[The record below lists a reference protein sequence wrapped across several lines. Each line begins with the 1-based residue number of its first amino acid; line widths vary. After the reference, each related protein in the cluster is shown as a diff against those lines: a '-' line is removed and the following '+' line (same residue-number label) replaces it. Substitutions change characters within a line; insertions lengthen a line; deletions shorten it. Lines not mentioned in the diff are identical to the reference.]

1 MKRKILIIEDE
12 KPLAQ
17 VLEDTFSQEGFEIIK
32 AFDGENGVDKFY
44 NEKPDLILLDIN
56 LPKKLGWEVCKEIRE
71 TSNIPII
78 MMTARDSD
86 SDEYNG
92 LSIGADDYITKPFIF
107 IELLARI
114 QAIVRRLQKKE
125 SSLSNILKVRDLKLD
140 YLTREVYRGEKKID
154 LTSKEFA
161 LLEYFMR
168 NRNIVLTRTVLKE
181 QIWGI
186 DFISDTNIVDVY
198 VTYLRNKIDR
208 GYDSKFFYTVRGA
221 GYILK

>member
-1 MKRKILIIEDE
+1 MEYTDNLEEAYHLCELISYD
-12 KPLAQ
+12 LAI
-17 VLEDTFSQEGFEIIK
+17 VDTLISNKSGLDFCKNLREINKDMGVIFLSSDTDINIKVK
-32 AFDGENGVDKFY
+32 AFECGG
-44 NEKPDLILLDIN
+44 
-56 LPKKLGWEVCKEIRE
+56 
-71 TSNIPII
+71 
-78 MMTARDSD
+78 
-86 SDEYNG
+86 
-92 LSIGADDYITKPFIF
+92 DDYITKPFIF